1 MRRHRRLEKKL
12 KTGLETLKAYLV
24 PEIIFLFFNVNLS
37 RISSDL
43 AARCP
48 CVMDAL
54 AAYAVSREIFSARE
68 VVGVL
73 SEVSFGIF
81 GRDYNV
87 TVDVTEWWSA
97 CFFPCGG
104 MRVTGVGVCILFIIA

>member
-1 MRRHRRLEKKL
+1 M
-12 KTGLETLKAYLV
+12 KAYLV

-87 TVDVTEWWSA
+87 SVDVTEWWSA
-97 CFFPCGG
+97 CFFPPVVECGLQG
-104 MRVTGVGVCILFIIA
+104 SEFAFCLLLLNNNDTDINNNNGHF